1 VEVASF
7 RDNVTKNV
15 QIEGGQEVEV
25 ALTIM
30 DRPNRVSVDPFFA
43 KKRRPLIVPLRSP
56 EEVEPG
62 PAESYVRLVTE
73 EEMPYIE
80 IIVDNEDE
88 GFSMPIRRVQRYL
101 RPGLEGDNWS
111 ERDSTFAFGRYN
123 TNFRYKRAGDGAQP
137 AVWGTV
143 IPRTGEYDVAFY
155 FLPSSRGGRR
165 IGVWGLASSFE
176 LTVFHAGKKTTL
188 TLDTSELRGGWNL
201 LGRFD
206 FEEGEEAVVE
216 LSDQADGRLYADAV
230 RWRFVDPDR
239 PDLVYQEDIAPWDM
253 MGTRRRGMR

>member
-1 VEVASF
+1 MS
-7 RDNVTKNV
+7 DS
-15 QIEGGQEVEV
+15 Q
-25 ALTIM
+25 
-30 DRPNRVSVDPFFA
+30 FA
-43 KKRRPLIVPLRSP
+43 
-56 EEVEPG
+56 
-62 PAESYVRLVTE
+62 Y
-73 EEMPYIE
+73 
-80 IIVDNEDE
+80 
-88 GFSMPIRRVQRYL
+88 
-101 RPGLEGDNWS
+101 
-111 ERDSTFAFGRYN
+111 GRYN
-123 TNFRYKRAGDGAQP
+123 TNYRYKSAGDGAQP
-137 AVWGTV
+137 AVWKTV
-143 IPRTGEYDVAFY
+143 IPRAGEYDVAFY

-176 LTVFHAGKKTTL
+176 LTVIHAGEEATL

-253 MGTRRRGMR
+253 MGGGRGQGRMQGGMRPGGGPRQ